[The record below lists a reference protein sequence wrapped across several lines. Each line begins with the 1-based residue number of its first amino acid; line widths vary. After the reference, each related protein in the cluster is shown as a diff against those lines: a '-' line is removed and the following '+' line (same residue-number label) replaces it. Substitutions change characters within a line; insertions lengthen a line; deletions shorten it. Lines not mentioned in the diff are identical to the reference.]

1 MSVLAVPFRKKR
13 GDQHTLPVPAVF
25 QLSLAQKI
33 ILMPSGIFWNE
44 WHILL
49 PFGSPFFLG
58 WLWILWLGY
67 FFYIHVYS
75 GVCGKLCLIICCLFV
90 LVKTVYGF
98 FKFFY
103 LVVLSIFIWEF
114 RKIQKVCC
122 LLLPSSQGPIS
133 WLFFFFFFFF
143 LLLFLTESEK
153 SKDKVIMFGKLGSI
167 MTVWLVQ
174 ISVPN
179 KDSLVIVFISINNG
193 SYRKLNH

>member
-90 LVKTVYGF
+90 LVESQYTISTV
-98 FKFFY
+98 
-103 LVVLSIFIWEF
+103 
-114 RKIQKVCC
+114 
-122 LLLPSSQGPIS
+122 
-133 WLFFFFFFFF
+133 F
-143 LLLFLTESEK
+143 LLEKKKTSRFSITCLQREDKWRRMKKVEDWESRC
-153 SKDKVIMFGKLGSI
+153 LGSNFKPVSSAKK
-167 MTVWLVQ
+167 TGLL
-174 ISVPN
+174 S
-179 KDSLVIVFISINNG
+179 
-193 SYRKLNH
+193 